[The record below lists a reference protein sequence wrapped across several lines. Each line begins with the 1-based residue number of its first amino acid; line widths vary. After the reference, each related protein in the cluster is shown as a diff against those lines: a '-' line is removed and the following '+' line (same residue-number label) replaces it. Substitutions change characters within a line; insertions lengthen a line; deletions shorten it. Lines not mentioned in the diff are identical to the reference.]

1 MLPTATY
8 YSKQMNTP
16 ACLIC
21 HSIGTVFFC
30 KKEHYAYFSCKNCRT
45 LFLSP
50 SPSSE
55 DINSLYEGEY
65 NYRVDHKTEKR
76 LRNNAKRILKTLQY
90 LHPQGK
96 TLLDIGSGFGFFLE
110 ESIHA
115 GFSVTGLE
123 PAKNLFKY
131 STKTLKLPVFNASFH
146 HYFANH
152 PKKSF
157 DFISLIHVI
166 EHLPNPSETIRL
178 ISKHL
183 NKNGILY
190 IETPNLDSWL
200 FKTEQTEYTFLTP
213 PDHLFLFSKKS
224 FSNIIKNNS
233 SVSVIKR
240 SSHSYPEHFMGITK
254 KLICAHVGHRDIQP
268 AILNNISPV
277 ILSKAKNPI
286 KYMLFDDFIAPI
298 LTPLLNVGIYG
309 SVLEL
314 YIKKK

>member
-1 MLPTATY
+1 M
-8 YSKQMNTP
+8 
-16 ACLIC
+16 
-21 HSIGTVFFC
+21 FC
-30 KKEHYAYFSCKNCRT
+30 EKEHYAYFFCKNCTT

-50 SPSSE
+50 FPASE
-55 DINSLYEGEY
+55 DINSLYEGDY
-65 NYRVDHKTEKR
+65 HYRVDAKTEKR
-76 LRNNAKRILKTLQY
+76 LRYNAKRILKKIQY

-110 ESIHA
+110 ESISA
-115 GFSVTGLE
+115 GFQSTGLE

-131 STKTLKLPVFNASFH
+131 STETLKLPVLNTSLH
-146 HYFANH
+146 HYFAEH
-152 PKKSF
+152 PKISF

-166 EHLPNPSETIRL
+166 EHLPNPSETIRR

-200 FKTEQTEYTFLTP
+200 FKAEQTKYTFLTP
-213 PDHLFLFSKKS
+213 PDHIFIFSKKS
-224 FSNIIKNNS
+224 FSNIIENNS
-233 SVSVIKR
+233 LLSITKI
-240 SSHSYPEHFMGITK
+240 SSHSYPEHFMGIAK
-254 KLICAHVGHRDIQP
+254 KLILSNTKHQD
-268 AILNNISPV
+268 ISPV
-277 ILSKAKNPI
+277 IPSKAKNSI

-309 SVLEL
+309 GILEL